1 MSNQTLNTNSWLNRL
16 FASGRSR
23 ILLIAA
29 SYLFALIVLAILLAQ
44 RWTFSDILIALLMFP
59 LGLSLYLMPIL
70 GWFFTSFSEDW
81 KTITAALTGYLIYIS
96 LAIIIIKT
104 RHPRAAVL
112 LYIILVILLIA
123 NVSSC
128 VSGMNTY

>member
-1 MSNQTLNTNSWLNRL
+1 
-16 FASGRSR
+16 
-23 ILLIAA
+23 LIAA

-70 GWFFTSFSEDW
+70 GWFFTSFSEDG
-81 KTITAALTGYLIYIS
+81 KTIAAALTGYLIYIS
-96 LAIIIIKT
+96 LAIITIKT
-104 RHPRAAVL
+104 SHPRVAIL
-112 LYIILVILLIA
+112 LYFILVILLIA